1 MALTMEHK
9 YGQTERIWV
18 MDRGMVSEENLACLR
33 QRGARYLVG
42 TPKSMLRKFDHEL
55 LAHDWAEVQPGVEVK
70 TCASPDGGAD
80 IFVLCRSDGR
90 KAKEAAILDRFLAR
104 LEAELHTLKAQAE
117 QGRLRDRQKAE
128 RRIRR
133 LLERNSRAA
142 SLFTVTVTET
152 A

>member
-104 LEAELHTLKAQAE
+104 LEAELHTLKP
-117 QGRLRDRQKAE
+117 RP
-128 RRIRR
+128 
-133 LLERNSRAA
+133 SRAD
-142 SLFTVTVTET
+142 SGIGRRPNVGSDGCWRET
-152 A
+152 AGPPRSSP